1 MKETT
6 GVDRRR
12 FCMMAAGA
20 AGVVAAGDLLA
31 GAATAQAAEASA
43 KAEGAAADS
52 ASADADAAAAA
63 AAAVPPIY
71 VVDRYET
78 QPGDGE
84 AFLNDYLERYAP
96 LAQSTGAELVSTLV
110 APPCWLPMD
119 SNVLTFTW
127 KVAGVGGCWGI
138 DTPLRP
144 NPDVQAWW
152 DEVRGRTVSMDRSYF
167 ADPADMEVLN
177 NV

>member
-20 AGVVAAGDLLA
+20 VGVVAAGDLLA
-31 GAATAQAAEASA
+31 GTGAAQAAEASA
-43 KAEGAAADS
+43 
-52 ASADADAAAAA
+52 SADGEAAAA

-78 QPGDGE
+78 KPGDGE

-96 LAQSTGAELVSTLV
+96 LAQATGAELVSTLV

-152 DEVRGRTVSMDRSYF
+152 DEVRERTVSMDRSYF

>member
-20 AGVVAAGDLLA
+20 AGAVAAGDLLA
-31 GAATAQAAEASA
+31 GAGVARAAEAS
-43 KAEGAAADS
+43 EPADGL
-52 ASADADAAAAA
+52 ASSDSEDSAAA

-78 QPGDGE
+78 KPGDGE

-96 LAQSTGAELVSTLV
+96 LAQSTGAELVSALV

-167 ADPADMEVLN
+167 ADPADMEVLS

>member
-1 MKETT
+1 MREMT

-12 FCMMAAGA
+12 FCLMAAGA
-20 AGVVAAGDLLA
+20 AGVAAAGDLLA
-31 GAATAQAAEASA
+31 GAGTANAAEASA
-43 KAEGAAADS
+43 PADGKATS
-52 ASADADAAAAA
+52 ASADE
-63 AAAVPPIY
+63 AAAVAATPPIY

-96 LAQSTGAELVSTLV
+96 LAQTTGAELVSTLV

-119 SNVLTFTW
+119 SNVITFTW

-152 DEVRGRTVSMDRSYF
+152 DEVRERTVSMDRSYF

>member
-31 GAATAQAAEASA
+31 GAGAAQAAEASA
-43 KAEGAAADS
+43 SADGEAAAV
-52 ASADADAAAAA
+52 

-78 QPGDGE
+78 KPGDGE

-96 LAQSTGAELVSTLV
+96 LAQTTGAELVSTLV

-152 DEVRGRTVSMDRSYF
+152 DEVRERTVSMDRSYF